1 VELQTVYFPL
11 RRSNTCAAEI
21 PTTFQR
27 RNRHRFT
34 REEGFFLLCSR
45 LASKLT
51 VFQLHQLVVIVS
63 PFGRE
68 RKLLLVESG
77 VGIILAWKLLVNVR
91 PAVNAESQ
99 CAEQTVSGTWRI
111 STHCPVLKARLHV
124 PTMRRLRINKVHFGR
139 LCLVGEVVEHHYCVD
154 DDEVLIRGSSRTSE
168 SQTCCAMVVTD
179 G

>member
-1 VELQTVYFPL
+1 VELHTVYFPL
-11 RRSNTCAAEI
+11 PCSNTCAAEI

-51 VFQLHQLVVIVS
+51 GFQLHQLVVIVS
-63 PFGRE
+63 PFGCQ

-77 VGIILAWKLLVNVR
+77 FEIVLAWKLLVNDVR
-91 PAVNAESQ
+91 PAVNDESQ
-99 CAEQTVSGTWRI
+99 CAVQTVSGTWGI

-139 LCLVGEVVEHHYCVD
+139 LGLVGEVWSTT
-154 DDEVLIRGSSRTSE
+154 I
-168 SQTCCAMVVTD
+168 A
-179 G
+179 